1 MFGANLL
8 LYYLRISKIPLPLC
22 QQVKITDYLLR
33 LLPYPFGIAYIPT
46 TSESKQV
53 STNKVITNR
62 FTNVQKRRYKQTES
76 EVT

>member
-62 FTNVQKRRYKQTES
+62 FTNVQKGGTNKQKAK
-76 EVT
+76 VT